1 MPRLIVALASA
12 LLLSPAI
19 AQQSG
24 SRILTTPEV
33 PQPKDAASAEAA
45 SAPTTR
51 TGICDRLEGAARK
64 RCLQEQHEPAL
75 ERGTSDN
82 RSAAGIESGP
92 GSTGM
97 GSAAGVGASGSGGGG
112 PR

>member
-1 MPRLIVALASA
+1 MSKLGVALATA

-33 PQPKDAASAEAA
+33 PQPKDAASAEAS

-51 TGICDRLEGAARK
+51 TGICDRLEGDARK
-64 RCLQEQHEPAL
+64 RCLQEKRQPA
-75 ERGTSDN
+75 GH
-82 RSAAGIESGP
+82 RSAVGIESGP

-97 GSAAGVGASGSGGGG
+97 GSGAGVGASGPGGGA
-112 PR
+112 PH

>member
-1 MPRLIVALASA
+1 MRRFIVAFITA

-19 AQQSG
+19 AQQTG

-33 PQPKDAASAEAA
+33 PQPKDAASAEASA
-45 SAPTTR
+45 APTTR
-51 TGICDRLEGAARK
+51 RGICDRLEGDARK
-64 RCLQEQHEPAL
+64 RCLQEQREPP
-75 ERGTSDN
+75 GN
-82 RSAAGIESGP
+82 RSPAGIESGP

-97 GSAAGVGASGSGGGG
+97 GSGAGVGASGSGGGG